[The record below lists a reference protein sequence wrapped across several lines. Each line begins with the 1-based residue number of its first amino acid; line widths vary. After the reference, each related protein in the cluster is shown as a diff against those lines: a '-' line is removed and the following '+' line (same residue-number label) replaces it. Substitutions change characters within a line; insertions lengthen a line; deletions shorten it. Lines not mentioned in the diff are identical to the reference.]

1 MGIPQVGAR
10 TSATLV
16 SIKMRAVHLSMA
28 CEESKKRKK
37 KKKKNRKPPERKKVI
52 NSKRGVS
59 AGVENE

>member
-28 CEESKKRKK
+28 CEESKKKK
-37 KKKKNRKPPERKKVI
+37 KKEKLQAPRKKEG
-52 NSKRGVS
+52 N
-59 AGVENE
+59 